1 MWRLSPFL
9 CEFRGGVSFCEQVFW
24 SRRGIGSPEEVV
36 PEAPVIP
43 ESVANLGVQVLE
55 QIPKQQI
62 GPNCGLNPAKPSV
75 LLEVPAIS
83 GKMM

>member
-1 MWRLSPFL
+1 M
-9 CEFRGGVSFCEQVFW
+9 FW

-36 PEAPVIP
+36 PEAPVNCGQFGS
-43 ESVANLGVQVLE
+43 ESVE
-55 QIPKQQI
+55 QIPQQQI
-62 GPNCGLNPAKPSV
+62 GPNLGLNPAKPSE

>member
-1 MWRLSPFL
+1 MSGLPAAVPPPTFPTAGERCVWRLSPFL

-62 GPNCGLNPAKPSV
+62 GPN
-75 LLEVPAIS
+75 
-83 GKMM
+83 